1 MLPFEQALRVILDHV
16 PTLGHE
22 SVPLEQ
28 AFGRVLAEA
37 PRAPRPVPPDDN
49 AALDGYTYQA
59 ADTREASVDA
69 PARLLIVD
77 EVAAGGRGQRE
88 VGAGEAVRIMTG
100 APMVAGA
107 DTVIGVEDTATDGDA
122 VLIHKALDAGAN
134 VRRAGEDLPEGS
146 RPFESGAVI
155 GVGVLGVLAS
165 MGLASVRVGRRP
177 RVAILATGDEILE
190 VGETW
195 RAGAIYSSNS
205 YTLRAL
211 VRQAGAEPTYLGIVG
226 DDADETRARLEEAF
240 SADAVITSG
249 GVSMGRYDHV
259 RAVAEQIGVRPLFWK
274 IAMKPGKPFFFGLR
288 GQTPL
293 FGIPGNPV
301 STMVSFLELVS
312 PALARMQGQAFQPR
326 PSLAATLDAPIRK
339 APGRLDFVRARLE
352 LREGVP
358 HVTAVGRQ
366 GSGVLTSLAGANALI
381 IVPAERADLS
391 AGETVMVRP
400 LGWGGL

>member
-1 MLPFEQALRVILDHV
+1 MLPFEQALSVILDHV
-16 PTLGHE
+16 PALGHE

-28 AFGRVLAEA
+28 ALGRVLAEA
-37 PRAPRPVPPDDN
+37 PRAPRPVPPHDN
-49 AALDGYTYQA
+49 SALDGYAYRA
-59 ADTREASVDA
+59 ADTREASPDA
-69 PARLLIVD
+69 PARLRIIG
-77 EVAAGGRGQRE
+77 EVAAGGRSQRE

-107 DTVIGVEDTATDGDA
+107 DTVIGVEDTATDAVA
-122 VLIHKALDAGAN
+122 VLIHKALAAGAN

-146 RPFESGAVI
+146 RPFELGDVI
-155 GVGVLGVLAS
+155 GVGALGVLAS
-165 MGLASVRVGRRP
+165 MGQASVRVGRRP

-190 VGETW
+190 VGEGW
-195 RAGAIYSSNS
+195 RPGAIYSSNS

-211 VRQAGAEPTYLGIVG
+211 VRQAGAVPTYLGIVG
-226 DDADETRARLEEAF
+226 DDVDETRAQLEEAF

-259 RAVAEQIGVRPLFWK
+259 RTVAEQIGVRPLFWK
-274 IAMKPGKPFFFGLR
+274 IAMKPGKPFFFGLK

-301 STMVSFLELVS
+301 STMISFLELVA
-312 PALARMQGQAFQPR
+312 PALKRMQGQPSHTP
-326 PSLAATLDAPIRK
+326 PSLAATLDAPLKK

-352 LREGVP
+352 LKGGVP

-366 GSGVLTSLAGANALI
+366 GSGVLTSLVAANALI
-381 IVPAERADLS
+381 IVPAERSDLS
-391 AGETVMVRP
+391 AGESVLVRP
-400 LGWGGL
+400 LGWEGP